1 MTRIMAICASSCRHP
16 GCASNTIRPATAP
29 APRRRTTSSP
39 LISPRANLSRAQRR
53 KTKFDFQTA
62 LTPGCQL
69 AYLDAA
75 KASDARNKRAGF
87 NQHINASPAIDAAN
101 DVIEVEK
108 HPALV
113 RLYLNSGRFL
123 MSEKCQRTKP

>member
-1 MTRIMAICASSCRHP
+1 
-16 GCASNTIRPATAP
+16 
-29 APRRRTTSSP
+29 
-39 LISPRANLSRAQRR
+39 LSRAQRR

-123 MSEKCQRTKP
+123 MSEKCQKRTLSGARDKAVQVER